1 MRTASALTLVV
12 VGHAL
17 LLRPVDLHIGGVQ
30 VDGDTR
36 AEPDPTL
43 DGQQIDRSL
52 HEVSDRGLDPDQM
65 LRPEPASQTRS
76 GRGRQHRH
84 RRELARSHV
93 GTLAIQGDQRIG
105 TQQLGLRHA
114 NQQLAR
120 RRAAVALLQQ
130 ADTAVE
136 PAHDVELVDELRDRR
151 DTRGRGQRWIRRAHP
166 HTLPDPT
173 TTTYSLHRQ
182 GALPAGHSKA
192 SRTSILQAGRAP
204 SSSHTRITPPLL
216 ADPGQNGETIY
227 VIRSGPRSRLVR
239 RQAFASLSEA
249 KPSCT
254 ATNSE
259 TEAAQCPTP
268 AIRSWKPGTARS
280 HRRGRPPSLG
290 KSAASP
296 RTPHSTCS
304 SDCRATRMRRC
315 ARPPRAFVAAHVG
328 P

>member
-52 HEVSDRGLDPDQM
+52 HEVSDRGLDPGQM

-130 ADTAVE
+130 A
-136 PAHDVELVDELRDRR
+136 RY
-151 DTRGRGQRWIRRAHP
+151 RGRAGPRRRAC
-166 HTLPDPT
+166 
-173 TTTYSLHRQ
+173 R
-182 GALPAGHSKA
+182 
-192 SRTSILQAGRAP
+192 RTP
-204 SSSHTRITPPLL
+204 
-216 ADPGQNGETIY
+216 
-227 VIRSGPRSRLVR
+227 RSPRHPRSR
-239 RQAFASLSEA
+239 
-249 KPSCT
+249 
-254 ATNSE
+254 
-259 TEAAQCPTP
+259 
-268 AIRSWKPGTARS
+268 
-280 HRRGRPPSLG
+280 
-290 KSAASP
+290 SAMDP
-296 RTPHSTCS
+296 
-304 SDCRATRMRRC
+304 
-315 ARPPRAFVAAHVG
+315 ARPPAHASGPDHDDVFSSPTRCSPSWTFEGLKNLDSPSRTGTFVVSHADHATTTRG
-328 P
+328 SA